1 MAVFHKIEAC
11 GRCRG
16 ATMWRLTN
24 GKLQCGSCHR
34 RKRVSRRRPSPVDV
48 AAAACGLFVIVATWV
63 AFAFG
68 ESGHQ
73 REIAQAP
80 EPVLTEQSDQD
91 DAAATDAHQGA
102 RLEERLK
109 SAGHST
115 LRTLE
120 VSMPEFVELQRLD
133 DNGRRQLLGLP
144 APCTPGVTAMMAP
157 ASSARRLVVLIT
169 CSANRAG
176 DSLPQESEGRTASER
191 GPNMRMR

>member
-1 MAVFHKIEAC
+1 MVVFHKIEAC

-34 RKRVSRRRPSPVDV
+34 RKRVSRRRPSSVDV
-48 AAAACGLFVIVATWV
+48 AAAACSLLVIVAMWV

-80 EPVLTEQSDQD
+80 EPVLTEQSDP
-91 DAAATDAHQGA
+91 AAATGAHQGA

-115 LRTLE
+115 LRTLD

-157 ASSARRLVVLIT
+157 ASSAPRLVVLIT
-169 CSANRAG
+169 CSGNLR
-176 DSLPQESEGRTASER
+176 R
-191 GPNMRMR
+191 